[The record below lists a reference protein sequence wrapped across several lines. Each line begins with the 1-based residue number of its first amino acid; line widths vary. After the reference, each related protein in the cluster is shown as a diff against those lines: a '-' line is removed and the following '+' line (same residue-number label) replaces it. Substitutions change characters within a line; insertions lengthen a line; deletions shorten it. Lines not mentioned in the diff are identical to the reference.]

1 MGWIRQGRSLGVAIV
16 AVTAMVTSACGGSG
30 GGGGSTSTNVNRSG
44 TITIWHNWQGTY
56 LDAKKA
62 IFDNYM
68 KAYPNVTINLVHKD
82 DIATAVTTAEQAGQ
96 GPDVIA
102 WVDDVLGKFVKLEAI
117 KPIDGLDG
125 VDMNYMNTNFSKA
138 AVEADTFDGKIYG
151 MPETVEAIT
160 MIYNKDL
167 ITADKLPKTS
177 GDLLAFAKS
186 FQQSNP
192 GMYGV
197 VWNARNDA
205 YFNAP
210 WVYGFGGYYVKADG
224 TVGLTSAGTKAG
236 FNYISSFRGAIP
248 ASVDYGVADTLFK
261 EKKAAIIING
271 PWSVADYAKAGVN
284 YGLAVL
290 PTVAGGKP
298 AQPFVGVKTLMVGAT
313 AQNPGL
319 AVDVIKWFDNRDN
332 EIAQSLANKEIP
344 ANKLSL
350 TDSSVQALTDVKGF
364 GAQVANGTPLP
375 NTPYMSALWDPVAK
389 ALEAVWSGRQSVD
402 DALAAAQ
409 TAAQAN
415 IAQLQ

>member
-1 MGWIRQGRSLGVAIV
+1 MAWIRWARSGALLTLTAILI
-16 AVTAMVTSACGGSG
+16 AACGG
-30 GGGGSTSTNVNRSG
+30 GGGGSGNTTTVNHSG
-44 TITIWHNWQGTY
+44 TITIWHNWQGGY

-62 IFDNYM
+62 IFANYM

-82 DIATAVTTAEQAGQ
+82 DIATAVTTAIQAGQ
-96 GPDVIA
+96 GPDIVA
-102 WVDDVLGKFVKLEAI
+102 WVDDLLGKLVKLEAI
-117 KPIDGLDG
+117 KPIDGIDG
-125 VDMNYMNTNFSKA
+125 VDMNYMNSNFSKA
-138 AVEADTFDGKIYG
+138 AVDADTFDGKIYG

-167 ITADKLPKTS
+167 VTPDKLPKTS
-177 GDLLAFAKS
+177 ADLLAFAKS
-186 FQQSNP
+186 FSQSNP

-197 VWNARNDA
+197 VWNAKNDA

-224 TVGLTSAGTKAG
+224 TVGLTSDGTKAA
-236 FNYISSFRGAIP
+236 FNYISSFRGLIP

-290 PTVAGGKP
+290 PTLPGGKP

-313 AQNPGL
+313 TQNAGL
-319 AVDVIKWFDNRDN
+319 AVDVMKWFDNKDN

-344 ANKLSL
+344 ANKISL
-350 TDSSVQALTDVKGF
+350 GDSSVQALLDVKGF

-375 NTPYMSALWDPVAK
+375 NTPYMGALWDPVAK
-389 ALEAVWSGRQSVD
+389 ALEAVWTGKQSVN

-409 TAAQAN
+409 SAAQAN
-415 IAQLQ
+415 IQQLK